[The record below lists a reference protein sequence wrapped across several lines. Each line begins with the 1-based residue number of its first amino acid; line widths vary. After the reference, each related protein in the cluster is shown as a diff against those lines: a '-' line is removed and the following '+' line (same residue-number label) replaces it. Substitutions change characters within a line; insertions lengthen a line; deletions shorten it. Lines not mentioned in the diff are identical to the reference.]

1 MRFAEKK
8 AERDHEMK
16 MKKLDITYDEGERVH
31 EKEMKE
37 LRIRHDETKAAGKVF
52 EHEAKMQVC
61 EVFRC
66 YLKVGFNILIKVM
79 KLEFEER
86 MRQNKRNG

>member
-1 MRFAEKK
+1 
-8 AERDHEMK
+8 
-16 MKKLDITYDEGERVH
+16 MKKLERDH

-37 LRIRHDETKAAGKVF
+37 LDIKGMVAEQA
-52 EHEAKMQVC
+52 AKMQVY
-61 EVFRC
+61 EVYRC
-66 YLKVGFNILIKVM
+66 YLKGSFNLLIKVL